1 MGRDSD
7 SHINVLYQNT
17 VARNKGERL
26 QVVSWNPKPE
36 QKSDAKGFRIN
47 TKGRKQDHD
56 QSTQ

>member
-17 VARNKGERL
+17 VARNKEERL

-36 QKSDAKGFRIN
+36 QKSDAKGFGTSTR
-47 TKGRKQDHD
+47 GRKQYHD